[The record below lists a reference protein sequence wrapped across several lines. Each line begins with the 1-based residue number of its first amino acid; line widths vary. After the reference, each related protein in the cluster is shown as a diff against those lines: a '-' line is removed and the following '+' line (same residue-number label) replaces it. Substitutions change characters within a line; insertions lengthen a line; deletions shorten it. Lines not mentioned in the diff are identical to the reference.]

1 MKIPLLQERITRNR
15 SDSDGSCSHG
25 GGESQWARVVK
36 RNMQARPR
44 GGGFFARPA
53 CLAPSFS
60 QSHSR
65 GRKRR
70 GTRAGN
76 RVGMVS
82 QNMGVSP
89 MPRTALAEC
98 LPACRPATL
107 QLKSGY
113 GGDKPDKCR
122 KAATPP
128 SSSFAG
134 QTPRDPCGRVN
145 L

>member
-1 MKIPLLQERITRNR
+1 MGVAAN
-15 SDSDGSCSHG
+15 D

-36 RNMQARPR
+36 RNMRGETP

-53 CLAPSFS
+53 CLASSFS
-60 QSHSR
+60 QYHSR

-82 QNMGVSP
+82 QNMGASP

-98 LPACRPATL
+98 LSVCLPARLPATL